1 MTWAGSL
8 GLGCETADCSD
19 SEWRDFSGSEQID
32 VCGVIGALECW
43 GVFCPSLLRK
53 AVMRDTCTE
62 VVLGGLSVADQVSN
76 PGMGSAAVSR

>member
-1 MTWAGSL
+1 MGTRLRNHNLAVFAFKGEAAAAFSI
-8 GLGCETADCSD
+8 GCQRAEQ
-19 SEWRDFSGSEQID
+19 RDQPISK
-32 VCGVIGALECW
+32 AT
-43 GVFCPSLLRK
+43 SLLRK